1 MTEAQD
7 NIDKEALM
15 RRLAKL
21 MAIAQ
26 DSRANPAEASA
37 AAGMAER
44 IMRKYQIDH
53 ADIVMKEI
61 KSGEHMSTADSV
73 ATAKTNKT
81 IVKEVP
87 PWANM
92 LASAVAKFNYC
103 GARIVTTASGDRG
116 IRFFGYES
124 DVQLCKW
131 MYDYLVTT
139 INRLA
144 EEYKWT
150 DDYMENG
157 RSVLTSYR
165 RGVSI
170 GIITAIQKLEKERQ
184 QEMTSTGT
192 SLMVVKSDAISAHFG
207 NVFETKRVKGS
218 ANIRHDAYSQGFS
231 DGRKVDV
238 ARRGVGVNK
247 PNVSIK

>member
-7 NIDKEALM
+7 NIDKEAVL

-26 DSRANPAEASA
+26 DARANPAEAAA
-37 AAGMAER
+37 AAGMAEK

-53 ADIVMKEI
+53 ADIVVKEI

-81 IVKEVP
+81 IVKEIP

-92 LASAVAKFNYC
+92 LASAVAKFNFC

-116 IRFFGYES
+116 VRFFGYDT

-131 MYDYLVTT
+131 MFDYLVATT
-139 INRLA
+139 NKLA
-144 EEYKWT
+144 EEYKWSE
-150 DDYMENG
+150 DYQTNG

-165 RGVSI
+165 RGVST
-170 GIITAIQKLEKERQ
+170 GIISAIRKLQEERER
-184 QEMTSTGT
+184 EMTSTGT
-192 SLMVVKSDAISAHFG
+192 SLMVIKSDAISQRFG
-207 NVFETKRVKGS
+207 IQVFQTKKIAIGNLR
-218 ANIRHDAYSQGFS
+218 ADAFSQGRE
-231 DGRKVDV
+231 DGKNVDIT
-238 ARRGVGVNK
+238 RRGIGANK
-247 PNVSIK
+247 SPVSIK